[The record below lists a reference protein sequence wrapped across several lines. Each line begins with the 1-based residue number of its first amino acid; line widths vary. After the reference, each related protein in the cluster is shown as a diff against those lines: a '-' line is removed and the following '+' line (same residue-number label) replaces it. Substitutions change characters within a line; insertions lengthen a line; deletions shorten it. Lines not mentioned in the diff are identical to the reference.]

1 MLPYFNSKVDDFKR
15 RLSDLVRTY
24 YPNVD
29 FRVMF
34 TAPTTLANL
43 FSFKDKTPFLLRSL
57 VVYKVAC
64 SECSDFYIGKTAR
77 CLIRRIEEHK
87 HGTGKDEYISSLYK
101 HSTSTGHKI
110 DYENVEILD
119 KASTDNKLLLKKMLH
134 INKLKPTLNKQKK
147 SALFTLI
154 IGNNKT

>member
-1 MLPYFNSKVDDFKR
+1 MLLSTRQSFSLRIKLITNSVIQRQIEKFLNKKHIQKPTITTTPNESSPKQRVYLVLPYFNSKVDDFKR
-15 RLSDLVRTY
+15 LLSDLVRTY

-77 CLIRRIEEHK
+77 CLIRRIEKHK
-87 HGTGKDEYISSLYK
+87 QSTGKDEYIY
-101 HSTSTGHKI
+101 
-110 DYENVEILD
+110 
-119 KASTDNKLLLKKMLH
+119 
-134 INKLKPTLNKQKK
+134 
-147 SALFTLI
+147 
-154 IGNNKT
+154 